1 VWFPPDLSDP
11 STPVVPRAVQ
21 EIRWKPMSHL
31 SECEVAFGITFADKT
46 LLQRALTHRSYI
58 NENPDFPLED
68 NERLEFLGDAILDFV
83 IGEYLYHRFP
93 EMREGTLTNLRAALV
108 KTETLARFAAQ
119 LDMGRYLFVGHG
131 EAESGGR
138 ERPANL
144 CAAFEALVG
153 AIYLDQ
159 GLEAVKDFSTPF
171 VEPEL
176 ERVIQGELD
185 RDAKS
190 LLQELSQGLL
200 QLTPAYRTVAE
211 KGPDHAKEF
220 TVEVVIGSQ
229 VYGRGQGPSKQA
241 AAQAAA
247 TVALERFNNQTRES

>member
-1 VWFPPDLSDP
+1 MCDSLQTFP
-11 STPVVPRAVQ
+11 TRQ
-21 EIRWKPMSHL
+21 TRWKPMSYL
-31 SECEVAFGITFADKT
+31 SECEAAFGITFADKT

-58 NENPDFPLED
+58 NENPDFHFED

-93 EMREGTLTNLRAALV
+93 EMREGNLTSLRAALV
-108 KTETLARFAAQ
+108 KTETLARFAIQ
-119 LDMGRYLFVGHG
+119 LDLGQYLFVGRG

-138 ERPANL
+138 ERQANL

-159 GLEAVKDFSTPF
+159 GLEAVKDFIAPL

-176 ERVIQGELD
+176 ERVIQGELNK
-185 RDAKS
+185 DAKS

-200 QLTPAYRTVAE
+200 QLTPAYRTIEE

-220 TVEVVIGSQ
+220 TVEVIIGGQ

-241 AAQAAA
+241 AAQGAARA
-247 TVALERFNNQTRES
+247 ALQRFDEQSRGS

>member
-1 VWFPPDLSDP
+1 
-11 STPVVPRAVQ
+11 
-21 EIRWKPMSHL
+21 MSHL
-31 SECEVAFGITFADKT
+31 SDGEVAFGITFADKT
-46 LLQRALTHRSYI
+46 LLQRALTHRSYV

-93 EMREGTLTNLRAALV
+93 EMQEGNLTSLRAALV
-108 KTETLARFAAQ
+108 KTETLARFAIQ
-119 LDMGRYLFVGHG
+119 LDLGRYLFVGRG
-131 EAESGGR
+131 EDESGGR

-144 CAAFEALVG
+144 CAAFEALAG

-159 GLEAVKDFSTPF
+159 SLEVVKDFIAPF
-171 VEPEL
+171 IEPEL

-185 RDAKS
+185 KDAKS

-200 QLTPAYRTVAE
+200 QLTPAYRTVEE

-220 TVEVVIGSQ
+220 TVEVIIGGQ
-229 VYGRGQGPSKQA
+229 IYGRGQGPSKQA

-247 TVALERFNNQTRES
+247 RAALQRFEEQSRDS

>member
-1 VWFPPDLSDP
+1 
-11 STPVVPRAVQ
+11 
-21 EIRWKPMSHL
+21 MSHL
-31 SECEVAFGITFADKT
+31 SKCEAVFGINFADKT
-46 LLQRALTHRSYI
+46 LLQRALTHRSYV

-68 NERLEFLGDAILDFV
+68 NERLEYLGDAILDFV
-83 IGEYLYHRFP
+83 IGEYLYHHFP
-93 EMREGTLTNLRAALV
+93 EMREGDLTSLRAALV
-108 KTETLARFAAQ
+108 RTETLARFAAR
-119 LDMGRYLFVGHG
+119 LDLGQYLFVGRG

-159 GLEAVKDFSTPF
+159 GLDAVKDFIAPF

-176 ERVIQGELD
+176 ERVIQEELD
-185 RDAKS
+185 KDAKS

-200 QLTPAYRTVAE
+200 QLTPAYRTLE
-211 KGPDHAKEF
+211 ERGPDHAKEF
-220 TVEVVIGSQ
+220 TVEVVIGGQ
-229 VYGRGQGPSKQA
+229 VYGRGQGLSKQA

-247 TVALERFNNQTRES
+247 RAALERFDDQSRTV

>member
-1 VWFPPDLSDP
+1 
-11 STPVVPRAVQ
+11 
-21 EIRWKPMSHL
+21 MSHL
-31 SECEVAFGITFADKT
+31 SECEAAFGITFADKT
-46 LLQRALTHRSYI
+46 LLQRALTHRSYV

-83 IGEYLYHRFP
+83 IGEHLYHRFP
-93 EMREGTLTNLRAALV
+93 EMQEGDLTSLRAALV
-108 KTETLARFAAQ
+108 KTETLAHFAVQ
-119 LDMGRYLFVGHG
+119 LEMGSYLFVGHG

-159 GLEAVKDFSTPF
+159 GLDVLRDFIAPF

-185 RDAKS
+185 KDAKS

-200 QLTPAYRTVAE
+200 QLTPTYRTVAE

-220 TVEVVIGSQ
+220 TVEVVIGGQ
-229 VYGRGQGPSKQA
+229 AYGHGQGPSKQA

-247 TVALERFNNQTRES
+247 AAALEKFHNQYRHV